1 MHSQF
6 FERRPHRNVEAQ
18 VFDSVQELID
28 SGSQDM
34 GLAKRFGASQW
45 DKFIGRAFRD
55 WDNFREVAAAQWGE
69 GLSLLE
75 SAADRVRDVA
85 PSAPVTRRRRPHYS
99 EDRGDEV
106 DLDRLRSGKPFLRS
120 TRRENA
126 HGPTSITLAIDITT
140 PAGRKPEEIVFRGVA
155 GIVAAEILERNG
167 YRVAIWAHNYTN
179 PTYTDGVSGL
189 QMLCLKRLGDP
200 IDSSSLVS
208 AVSGWMYRTA
218 WFGVIRRPPS
228 GRQATEGL
236 GPCARAPRE
245 LVAELTQDEDV
256 FFIEDCFDLPS
267 ACLTIRQILDKTRE
281 TH

>member
-6 FERRPHRNVEAQ
+6 FERRPYRSVEAQ
-18 VFDSVQELID
+18 VFDSVHELID
-28 SGSQDM
+28 HGSQCNQT
-34 GLAKRFGASQW
+34 GKCFGNREY
-45 DKFIGRAFRD
+45 DRFIGRAFRD
-55 WDNFREVAAAQWGE
+55 WTQFREVAGARWDE
-69 GLSLLE
+69 GLALLD

-140 PAGRKPEEIVFRGVA
+140 PCGRKPEEIVFRGVA

-167 YRVAIWAHNYTN
+167 YRVAIWAHNYTS

-189 QMLCLKRLGDP
+189 QMLCLKRHGDP

-245 LVAELTQDEDV
+245 LVAELTHDEDV

-267 ACLTIRQILDKTRE
+267 ACLTIRQILDQ
-281 TH
+281 THQTA